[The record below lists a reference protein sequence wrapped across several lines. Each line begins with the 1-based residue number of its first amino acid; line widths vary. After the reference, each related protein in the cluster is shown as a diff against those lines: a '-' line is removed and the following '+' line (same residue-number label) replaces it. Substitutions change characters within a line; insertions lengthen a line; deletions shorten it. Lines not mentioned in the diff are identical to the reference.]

1 MAHDNA
7 LREHLVSL
15 LTDGKAHMDFEE
27 AIGDIPAELRFQRPA
42 EGVHSP
48 WEVLEHM
55 RIALWDILEFVR
67 NPKHVSPKWP
77 EGYWPKPGATPGPAA
92 WDESV
97 AAVRADLKAAAAL
110 AEDESQDLYAKIPHG
125 DGQTLLAEIL
135 LVADHNSYHI
145 GQLSLLRDQLA

>member
-1 MAHDNA
+1 MAHDKG
-7 LREHLVSL
+7 LREHLASL
-15 LTDGKAHMDFEE
+15 LTSGNAHMDFEE
-27 AIGDIPAELRFQRPA
+27 AVGDFTPEQRYKSPG
-42 EGVHSP
+42 EGAHSP

-55 RIALWDILEFVR
+55 RISLWDILEFVR
-67 NPKHVSPKWP
+67 NPDHVSPKWP
-77 EGYWPKPGATPGPAA
+77 EGYWPAPGAAPGPAA
-92 WDESV
+92 WDESA
-97 AAVRADLKAAAAL
+97 AAVRADLKAAVAL